1 MGTAGVESARGEA
14 FGEVRRSRGVE
25 HLLDSPH
32 ESAELPG
39 RGVENDRV
47 GLECDLSRDFP
58 PAAGGVLGLMSASYA
73 AFSSSPICAANSAG
87 GTLPRAECGRQVL

>member
-47 GLECDLSRDFP
+47 GF
-58 PAAGGVLGLMSASYA
+58 AV
-73 AFSSSPICAANSAG
+73 
-87 GTLPRAECGRQVL
+87 

>member
-14 FGEVRRSRGVE
+14 FGEVRRGRGVE
-25 HLLDSPH
+25 HLLDGPH

-47 GLECDLSRDFP
+47 GF
-58 PAAGGVLGLMSASYA
+58 AV
-73 AFSSSPICAANSAG
+73 
-87 GTLPRAECGRQVL
+87 